1 MTWYSATMRPLL
13 ALLAFLPTLALADVT
28 GPARAIDGDTIEV
41 GWERGYSTLGSQL
54 AQ

>member
-1 MTWYSATMRPLL
+1 MLRLAFLL
-13 ALLAFLPTLALADVT
+13 ALFPTLALADVT
-28 GPARAIDGDTIEV
+28 GPARVVDGDAIEV